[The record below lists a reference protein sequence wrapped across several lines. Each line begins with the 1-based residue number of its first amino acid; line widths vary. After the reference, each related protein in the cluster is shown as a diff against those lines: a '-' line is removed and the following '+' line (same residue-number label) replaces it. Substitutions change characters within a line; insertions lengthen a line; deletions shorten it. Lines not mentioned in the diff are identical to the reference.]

1 MIRHVELQ
9 TSFFHFPFL
18 EVQWAGVP
26 TLSLLSL
33 VCTRCRWQTSAFI
46 RKDCSVMI
54 RDLSWTWLPFS
65 NSHVT
70 YCVSSPSGSPTT
82 PSISLFA
89 GREGHFLWT
98 CRLGLPPMQRGISLH
113 ESTDKG
119 KQVVMQLT
127 ESEFSKYVKT
137 FQQGPPTAFFV
148 CFSLVSF
155 CSPFWHHSALWWKW
169 HFAVL
174 GASKEVC
181 T

>member
-65 NSHVT
+65 NSM
-70 YCVSSPSGSPTT
+70 SPTAS
-82 PSISLFA
+82 PVRLAPRLLRLSLFLQEEKGISCELVDLDFLRCSVGFPFMRA
-89 GREGHFLWT
+89 QTKVRKLWCNWQSQNFQNMSKHFNKVRQLHFL
-98 CRLGLPPMQRGISLH
+98 C
-113 ESTDKG
+113 
-119 KQVVMQLT
+119 
-127 ESEFSKYVKT
+127 
-137 FQQGPPTAFFV
+137 AF
-148 CFSLVSF
+148 L
-155 CSPFWHHSALWWKW
+155 
-169 HFAVL
+169 
-174 GASKEVC
+174 
-181 T
+181 